1 MNVDDRSKDDTP
13 EHDMSIVPT
22 IQVEDIDLEIS
33 HFTGTAIS
41 SDQAKIIL
49 AFIATKS
56 TIVLELT
63 DSIILGR
70 GDDTM
75 APDMYADLTPY
86 GAIDQGVSRRHA
98 VLQRVKRTI
107 TISDLNSRNGTFL
120 NGARLIPHQA
130 RFLRHGD
137 EIHLGKLMFRI
148 HFEKHQIDQLT
159 A

>member
-1 MNVDDRSKDDTP
+1 MSIHERSHDETP
-13 EHDMSIVPT
+13 EHDRPVVPT

-41 SDQAKIIL
+41 SDRAKVIL
-49 AFIATKS
+49 AFVAAKS
-56 TIVLELT
+56 TIALELT

-70 GDDTM
+70 GDDTLSQ
-75 APDMYADLTPY
+75 DMYADLTAY
-86 GAIDQGVSRRHA
+86 SAMDKGVSRRHA

-107 TISDLNSRNGTFL
+107 TISDLDSRNGTYL
-120 NGARLIPHQA
+120 NGARLISHQA

-137 EIHLGKLMFRI
+137 EIHLGKLMFHI
-148 HFEKHQIDQLT
+148 HFEQHQIDQLT